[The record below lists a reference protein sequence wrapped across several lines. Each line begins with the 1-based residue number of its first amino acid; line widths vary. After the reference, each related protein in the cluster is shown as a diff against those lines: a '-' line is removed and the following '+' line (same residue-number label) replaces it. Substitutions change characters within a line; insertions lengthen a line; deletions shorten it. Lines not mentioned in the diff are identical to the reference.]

1 MKKQSSWSAGEH
13 ACLFNPRLRYRTEGG
28 AGGLAPPPP
37 PICFEKKKGVLLSIP
52 PSPHPPALLAVAYAF
67 VFSLPLKIQVCGADP
82 ESIVH
87 LNRIYLE
94 ITSFVTFIL
103 QVSFVHR
110 KRTKT

>member
-1 MKKQSSWSAGEH
+1 MKKQSSRSAGEH

-37 PICFEKKKGVLLSIP
+37 PICFEKKKKVSCLA
-52 PSPHPPALLAVAYAF
+52 SPHPPALLAVAYAF
-67 VFSLPLKIQVCGADP
+67 VFNLPLKIQVCGADP

-94 ITSFVTFIL
+94 MTSFVTFIL

>member
-1 MKKQSSWSAGEH
+1 MSMRVCSTPDSGTAQKEELGTLPPLPPN
-13 ACLFNPRLRYRTEGG
+13 LFW
-28 AGGLAPPPP
+28 
-37 PICFEKKKGVLLSIP
+37 KKKVSCLA
-52 PSPHPPALLAVAYAF
+52 SPHPPALLAVAYAF

-94 ITSFVTFIL
+94 MTSFVTFIL

>member
-1 MKKQSSWSAGEH
+1 MRVCSTPDSGTAQKEE
-13 ACLFNPRLRYRTEGG
+13 LG
-28 AGGLAPPPP
+28 ALPPLPP
-37 PICFEKKKGVLLSIP
+37 QFVLKKKKVSCLA
-52 PSPHPPALLAVAYAF
+52 SPHPPALLAVAYAF

-94 ITSFVTFIL
+94 MTSFVTFIL

>member
-1 MKKQSSWSAGEH
+1 MKKQSSRSAGEH
-13 ACLFNPRLRYRTEGG
+13 ACLFNLRLRYRTEGG
-28 AGGLAPPPP
+28 AGGLAPPSPP
-37 PICFEKKKGVLLSIP
+37 NLFWKKKKVSCLA
-52 PSPHPPALLAVAYAF
+52 SPHPPALLAVAYAF

-94 ITSFVTFIL
+94 MTSFVTFIL

>member
-1 MKKQSSWSAGEH
+1 MSMRVCSTPDSGTAQKEE
-13 ACLFNPRLRYRTEGG
+13 LG
-28 AGGLAPPPP
+28 ALPPPQ
-37 PICFEKKKGVLLSIP
+37 FVLKKKKVSCLA
-52 PSPHPPALLAVAYAF
+52 SPHPPALLAVAYAF

-87 LNRIYLE
+87 LNRIYSE
-94 ITSFVTFIL
+94 MTSFVTFIL

>member
-1 MKKQSSWSAGEH
+1 MKKQSSRSAGEH
-13 ACLFNPRLRYRTEGG
+13 ACLFNPRLRYRTEG

-37 PICFEKKKGVLLSIP
+37 QCVLKKKKVSCLA
-52 PSPHPPALLAVAYAF
+52 SPHPPALLAVAYAF
-67 VFSLPLKIQVCGADP
+67 LFNLPLKIQVCGADP

-94 ITSFVTFIL
+94 MTSFVTFIL

-110 KRTKT
+110 KPTKT

>member
-1 MKKQSSWSAGEH
+1 MRVCSTPDSGTAQKEELG
-13 ACLFNPRLRYRTEGG
+13 
-28 AGGLAPPPP
+28 APPM
-37 PICFEKKKGVLLSIP
+37 CFEKKKVSCLA
-52 PSPHPPALLAVAYAF
+52 SPHPPALLAVAYAF

-94 ITSFVTFIL
+94 MTSFVTFIL

>member
-1 MKKQSSWSAGEH
+1 MKKQSSRSAGEH

-37 PICFEKKKGVLLSIP
+37 PQFVLKKKKVSCLA
-52 PSPHPPALLAVAYAF
+52 SPHPPALLAVAYAF